1 MHYDTFQQKVDT
13 LLESIKST
21 KTEKE
26 RLRLLVELYELK
38 VEYYSQSP
46 ETYFK
51 DRLRIATDGLL
62 NIRDLCI
69 DKGLV

>member
-1 MHYDTFQQKVDT
+1 MHYDTFQKKVDT
-13 LLESIKST
+13 LLESIKTTTS
-21 KTEKE
+21 EEE
-26 RLRLLVELYELK
+26 RLLLEMELYELK

-46 ETYFK
+46 ETYK
-51 DRLRIATDGLL
+51 DRLRIATFGLL